1 MYVDADNICAI
12 GRVVGIAVCMLMLMI
27 YVLWIYSYMYVDAD
41 NICAIGRVVVEIAF
55 SGTILFLR
63 GGSICFVGG
72 FKLIVLYLNSP
83 IYIYI

>member
-12 GRVVGIAVCMLMLMI
+12 GRVVG
-27 YVLWIYSYMYVDAD
+27 
-41 NICAIGRVVVEIAF
+41 VVEIAF
-55 SGTILFLR
+55 TVTILLLR

-72 FKLIVLYLNSP
+72 FILIVLYLNSP